1 MKRKALFTLILG
13 TVLAVAPAAGAKVI
27 TDGGTGTGSGPA
39 ATMSQ
44 PEYQALMIRSAALN
58 KLYGNAV
65 TALTPQQFK
74 SLYDAG
80 LNRMTPQEQIAVV
93 ARSEGL
99 NRAYGGG
106 GNGNVVATQ
115 GPSAATDA
123 DSFAWDAAY
132 GAIALTG
139 AMLLALGF
147 AVVSRRRHHHEPSF

>member
-13 TVLAVAPAAGAKVI
+13 TVLAVAPAAGAKVM
-27 TDGGTGTGSGPA
+27 TDGGSGTGSGPA
-39 ATMSQ
+39 VTMSQ
-44 PEYQALMIRSAALN
+44 PEYQALMIRGAALN

-106 GNGNVVATQ
+106 NVNVVAPQ
-115 GPSAATDA
+115 HSGATDG
-123 DSFAWDAAY
+123 DSFAWNAAY

-139 AMLLALGF
+139 AMLLALGV
-147 AVVSRRRHHHEPSF
+147 AVVSRRRHHHQPSF